1 MINKNIYESENNL
14 MFLVAPINIKK
25 GCGCGAN
32 TYNKN
37 GVCIYCGA

>member
-14 MFLVAPINIKK
+14 MFLVASIKIK

-37 GVCIYCGA
+37 GACIYCGT